1 MTFPAKTGPPAACN
15 GLNENKSAM
24 TRGQKTGRG
33 PNGYYVKGEFVAD
46 GSELDMELKAE
57 FDGSRAKQKA
67 ESDALQKLGVQLLD
81 LPESRL
87 KKLDLPEKLFD
98 AVQEAKRISNFEGKR
113 RQMQYIGKLMRKVD
127 PAPIEAAV
135 TAAKKGSATETLVL
149 HRAEKWRDDLIA
161 VEGAFELW
169 MREHPE
175 TDTQHLRSLIRQAR
189 KAIVPDAGAG
199 EAQRQAK
206 VYREIFQLVKMAMM
220 AKAGEASDEE
230 ETPEDSED

>member
-1 MTFPAKTGPPAACN
+1 
-15 GLNENKSAM
+15 M

-46 GSELDMELKAE
+46 GSELDVELKAE
-57 FDGSRAKQKA
+57 FDGSRSKLKA
-67 ESDALQKLGVQLLD
+67 ESDALQKLGIQLLD

-127 PAPIEAAV
+127 AEPIEAAV
-135 TAAKKGSATETLVL
+135 VAAKKGSATETLML
-149 HRAEKWRDDLIA
+149 HKAEVWRDNLIA
-161 VEGAFELW
+161 QDGAFEQW
-169 MREHPE
+169 MNEFPE
-175 TDTQHLRSLIRQAR
+175 TDTQHLRSLIRQAK

-206 VYREIFQLVKMAMM
+206 VYREIFQIVKTSLLEQ
-220 AKAGEASDEE
+220 AGKSDAETDDEE
-230 ETPEDSED
+230 ETDE

>member
-1 MTFPAKTGPPAACN
+1 
-15 GLNENKSAM
+15 M

-46 GSELDMELKAE
+46 GSELDIELKAE
-57 FDGSRAKQKA
+57 FDGSRSKLKA
-67 ESDALQKLGVQLLD
+67 ESDALQKLGIQLLD

-135 TAAKKGSATETLVL
+135 HAAKKGSATETLML
-149 HRAEKWRDDLIA
+149 HRAETWRDELIA
-161 VEGAFELW
+161 VDGSFEKW
-169 MREHPE
+169 MREFPE
-175 TDTQHLRSLIRQAR
+175 TDTQHLRSLIRQAK

-206 VYREIFQLVKMAMM
+206 TYREIFQIVKTALL
-220 AKAGEASDEE
+220 AQAGEANEDESDDEE
-230 ETPEDSED
+230 QDE

>member
-1 MTFPAKTGPPAACN
+1 
-15 GLNENKSAM
+15 M

-46 GSELDMELKAE
+46 GSELDVELKAE
-57 FDGSRAKQKA
+57 FDGSRSKAKA
-67 ESDALQKLGVQLLD
+67 ESDALQKLGIQLLD
-81 LPESRL
+81 LPEARL

-135 TAAKKGSATETLVL
+135 VAAKKGSATETLML
-149 HRAEKWRDDLIA
+149 HKAEVWRDNLIA
-161 VEGAFELW
+161 LDGSFEQW
-169 MREHPE
+169 MREHPD
-175 TDTQHLRSLIRQAR
+175 TDTQHLRSLIRQA
-189 KAIVPDAGAG
+189 KKSIVPDAGAG

-206 VYREIFQLVKMAMM
+206 VYREIFQIVKA
-220 AKAGEASDEE
+220 ALLSQAGEAS
-230 ETPEDSED
+230 EDDDGDADSDTTSEN

>member
-1 MTFPAKTGPPAACN
+1 
-15 GLNENKSAM
+15 M

-57 FDGSRAKQKA
+57 FDGSRSKLKA

-81 LPESRL
+81 LPETRL
-87 KKLDLPEKLFD
+87 KKLDLPEKLFE

-135 TAAKKGSATETLVL
+135 IAAKKGSATETLML

-161 VEGAFELW
+161 VDGTFDLW
-169 MREHPE
+169 MREHPN
-175 TDTQHLRSLIRQAR
+175 TDTQHLRSLIRQAK

-199 EAQRQAK
+199 EAQRQSK
-206 VYREIFQLVKMAMM
+206 TYREIFQLVKVALQQQ
-220 AKAGEASDEE
+220 AGE
-230 ETPEDSED
+230 DSSPADDHEKPDQ

>member
-1 MTFPAKTGPPAACN
+1 
-15 GLNENKSAM
+15 M

-46 GSELDMELKAE
+46 GSELDIELKAE
-57 FDGSRAKQKA
+57 FDGSRSKLKA
-67 ESDALQKLGVQLLD
+67 ESDALQKLGIQLLD

-135 TAAKKGSATETLVL
+135 HAAKKGSATETLML
-149 HRAEKWRDDLIA
+149 HRAETWRDELIA
-161 VEGAFELW
+161 VDGSFEKW
-169 MREHPE
+169 MREFPE
-175 TDTQHLRSLIRQAR
+175 TDTQHLRSLIRQAK

-206 VYREIFQLVKMAMM
+206 TYREIFQIVKTALL
-220 AKAGEASDEE
+220 AQAGDANEDESDDEE
-230 ETPEDSED
+230 QDE

>member
-1 MTFPAKTGPPAACN
+1 
-15 GLNENKSAM
+15 M

-57 FDGSRAKQKA
+57 FDGSRSKLKA

-81 LPESRL
+81 LPEARL
-87 KKLDLPEKLFD
+87 KKLDLPEKLFE

-135 TAAKKGSATETLVL
+135 TAAKKGSATETLML

-161 VEGAFELW
+161 VDGTFDLW
-169 MREHPE
+169 MREHPD
-175 TDTQHLRSLIRQAR
+175 TDTQHLRSLIRQAK

-206 VYREIFQLVKMAMM
+206 TYREIFQLVKA
-220 AKAGEASDEE
+220 ALQKQAGEDADPADDHQQPDE
-230 ETPEDSED
+230 

>member
-1 MTFPAKTGPPAACN
+1 
-15 GLNENKSAM
+15 M

-127 PAPIEAAV
+127 PAPIEEAV
-135 TAAKKGSATETLVL
+135 TAAKKGSATETLML
-149 HRAEKWRDDLIA
+149 HRAETWRDNLIA
-161 VEGAFELW
+161 VDGAFQQW
-169 MREHPE
+169 MNDFPE
-175 TDTQHLRSLIRQAR
+175 TDTQHLRSLIRQAK
-189 KAIVPDAGAG
+189 KAIVPDAAAG

-206 VYREIFQLVKMAMM
+206 VYREIFQLVKA
-220 AKAGEASDEE
+220 ALQAQAGEDAEANNDDDSDE
-230 ETPEDSED
+230 

>member
-1 MTFPAKTGPPAACN
+1 
-15 GLNENKSAM
+15 M

-67 ESDALQKLGVQLLD
+67 ESDALQKLGVQLID

-87 KKLDLPEKLFD
+87 KKLDLPEKLMD

-135 TAAKKGSATETLVL
+135 TAAKKGSATETLML

-161 VEGAFELW
+161 VDGAFQQW
-169 MREHPE
+169 MNEFPE
-175 TDTQHLRSLIRQAR
+175 TDTQHLRSLIRQAK
-189 KAIVPDAGAG
+189 KAIVPDAAAG

-206 VYREIFQLVKMAMM
+206 VYREIFQIVKSALQTQ
-220 AKAGEASDEE
+220 AGEDDGENEQESA
-230 ETPEDSED
+230 EDN

>member
-1 MTFPAKTGPPAACN
+1 
-15 GLNENKSAM
+15 M

-57 FDGSRAKQKA
+57 FDGSRSKLKA
-67 ESDALQKLGVQLLD
+67 ESDALQKLGIQLLD

-98 AVQEAKRISNFEGKR
+98 AIAEAKRISNFEGKR

-127 PAPIEAAV
+127 PEPIQAAV
-135 TAAKKGSATETLVL
+135 TAAKKGSATETLML

-161 VEGAFELW
+161 LDGTFDQWV
-169 MREHPE
+169 REYPD
-175 TDTQHLRSLIRQAR
+175 TDTQHLRSLIRQAK

-199 EAQRQAK
+199 VGERQAK
-206 VYREIFQLVKMAMM
+206 VYREIFQVVKIAMQ
-220 AKAGEASDEE
+220 AKAGEEE
-230 ETPEDSED
+230 STEEKSEDQNE

>member
-1 MTFPAKTGPPAACN
+1 
-15 GLNENKSAM
+15 M

-46 GSELDMELKAE
+46 GSELDVELKAE
-57 FDGSRAKQKA
+57 FDGSRSKLKA
-67 ESDALQKLGVQLLD
+67 ESDALQKLGIQLLD

-127 PAPIEAAV
+127 AAPIEAAV
-135 TAAKKGSATETLVL
+135 VAAKKGSATETLML
-149 HRAEKWRDDLIA
+149 HKAEVWRDNLIA
-161 VEGAFELW
+161 LDGAFEQW
-169 MREHPE
+169 MNEHPD
-175 TDTQHLRSLIRQAR
+175 TDTQHLRSLIRQAK

-206 VYREIFQLVKMAMM
+206 VYREIFQIVKTALN
-220 AKAGEASDEE
+220 AQAGEDTDQPDDED
-230 ETPEDSED
+230 TED

>member
-1 MTFPAKTGPPAACN
+1 
-15 GLNENKSAM
+15 M

-46 GSELDMELKAE
+46 GSELDVELKAE
-57 FDGSRAKQKA
+57 FDGSRSKLKA
-67 ESDALQKLGVQLLD
+67 ESDALQKLGIQLLD

-127 PAPIEAAV
+127 AAPIEAAV
-135 TAAKKGSATETLVL
+135 VAAKKGSATETLML
-149 HRAEKWRDDLIA
+149 HKAEVWRDNLIA
-161 VEGAFELW
+161 LDGAFQQW
-169 MREHPE
+169 MNEFPE
-175 TDTQHLRSLIRQAR
+175 TDAQHLRSLIRQAK

-206 VYREIFQLVKMAMM
+206 VYREIFQIVKA
-220 AKAGEASDEE
+220 ALTALAGEPDEE
-230 ETPEDSED
+230 VDDEDTDGNGNS

>member
-1 MTFPAKTGPPAACN
+1 
-15 GLNENKSAM
+15 M

-46 GSELDMELKAE
+46 GSELDVELKAE
-57 FDGSRAKQKA
+57 FDGSRSKAKA
-67 ESDALQKLGVQLLD
+67 ESDELQKLGIQLLD

-127 PAPIEAAV
+127 PDPIRAAV
-135 TAAKKGSATETLVL
+135 DAAKKGSATETLVL

-161 VEGAFELW
+161 VDDAFERW
-169 MREHPE
+169 MHGYPD
-175 TDTQHLRSLIRQAR
+175 TDTQHLRSLIRQA
-189 KAIVPDAGAG
+189 KKTIVPDSGAG
-199 EAQRQAK
+199 VGQRQMK
-206 VYREIFQLVKMAMM
+206 VYREIFQLVKTAKL
-220 AKAGEASDEE
+220 AKAGVDADADEKGDDD
-230 ETPEDSED
+230 EDSNE

>member
-1 MTFPAKTGPPAACN
+1 
-15 GLNENKSAM
+15 M

-57 FDGSRAKQKA
+57 FDGSRAKLKA

-135 TAAKKGSATETLVL
+135 IAAKKGSATETLSL

-161 VEGAFELW
+161 DEGTLERW
-169 MREHPE
+169 MAEYPA
-175 TDTQHLRSLIRQAR
+175 TDSQHLRSLIRQAR
-189 KAIVPDAGAG
+189 KKIVPDAGAG

-206 VYREIFQLVKMAMM
+206 VYREIFQLVKA
-220 AKAGEASDEE
+220 ALQA
-230 ETPEDSED
+230 PEDEAVDQGDTED

>member
-1 MTFPAKTGPPAACN
+1 
-15 GLNENKSAM
+15 M

-46 GSELDMELKAE
+46 GSELDMELKSE
-57 FDGSRAKQKA
+57 FDGSRSKAKA

-98 AVQEAKRISNFEGKR
+98 AVQDAKRISNFEGKR

-135 TAAKKGSATETLVL
+135 TAAKKGSATETLML

-161 VEGAFELW
+161 VDDAFQRWIAEF
-169 MREHPE
+169 PD
-175 TDTQHLRSLIRQAR
+175 TDAQHLRSLIRQAK
-189 KAIVPDAGAG
+189 KAIVPDAAEG

-206 VYREIFQLVKMAMM
+206 VYREIFQIVKA
-220 AKAGEASDEE
+220 ALHAQAGEDADEINDDDDADE
-230 ETPEDSED
+230 

>member
-1 MTFPAKTGPPAACN
+1 
-15 GLNENKSAM
+15 M

-46 GSELDMELKAE
+46 GSELDIELKAE
-57 FDGSRAKQKA
+57 FDGSRSKLKA
-67 ESDALQKLGVQLLD
+67 ESDALQKLGIQLLD

-127 PAPIEAAV
+127 AAPIEAAV
-135 TAAKKGSATETLVL
+135 HAAKKGSATETLML
-149 HRAEKWRDDLIA
+149 HRAETWRDELIA
-161 VEGAFELW
+161 VDGSFEKW
-169 MREHPE
+169 MREFPE
-175 TDTQHLRSLIRQAR
+175 TDTQHLRSLIRQAK

-206 VYREIFQLVKMAMM
+206 TYREIFQIVKTALL
-220 AKAGEASDEE
+220 AQAGEATEGESDDEE
-230 ETPEDSED
+230 QDE

>member
-1 MTFPAKTGPPAACN
+1 
-15 GLNENKSAM
+15 M

-46 GSELDMELKAE
+46 GSELDVELKAE
-57 FDGSRAKQKA
+57 FDGSRSKAKA
-67 ESDALQKLGVQLLD
+67 ESDALQKLGTQLLD

-127 PAPIEAAV
+127 AGPIEAAV
-135 TAAKKGSATETLVL
+135 FAAKKGSATETLML
-149 HRAEKWRDDLIA
+149 HKAEVWRDNLIA
-161 VEGAFELW
+161 QDGAFEQW
-169 MREHPE
+169 MNEHPD
-175 TDTQHLRSLIRQAR
+175 TDAQHLRSLIRQAK

-206 VYREIFQLVKMAMM
+206 VYREIFQIVKTALL
-220 AKAGEASDEE
+220 AQAGDDADDADA
-230 ETPEDSED
+230 EDAGDDSNN

>member
-1 MTFPAKTGPPAACN
+1 
-15 GLNENKSAM
+15 M

-81 LPESRL
+81 LPAARL
-87 KKLDLPEKLFD
+87 AKLDLPEKLQD
-98 AVQEAKRISNFEGKR
+98 ALAEAKRISNFEGKR

-127 PAPIEAAV
+127 PEPIRTAV
-135 TAAKKGSATETLVL
+135 EAAKKGSATETLML

-161 VEGAFELW
+161 LDGSFDLW
-169 MREHPE
+169 MREHPD
-175 TDTQHLRSLIRQAR
+175 TDTQHLRSLIRQAK

-206 VYREIFQLVKMAMM
+206 TYREIFQLVKTALQ
-220 AKAGEASDEE
+220 KQAGQTDDAD
-230 ETPEDSED
+230 EDSQEDD

>member
-1 MTFPAKTGPPAACN
+1 
-15 GLNENKSAM
+15 M

-67 ESDALQKLGVQLLD
+67 ESDALQKLGIQLLD

-135 TAAKKGSATETLVL
+135 TAAKKGSATETLML

-161 VEGAFELW
+161 VDGVFQQW
-169 MREHPE
+169 MNEFPD
-175 TDTQHLRSLIRQAR
+175 TDTQHLRSLIRQAK
-189 KAIVPDAGAG
+189 KAIMPDAGAG

-206 VYREIFQLVKMAMM
+206 VYREIFQLVKVALQ
-220 AKAGEASDEE
+220 AQAGQTDDGDDEPS
-230 ETPEDSED
+230 TEDE

>member
-1 MTFPAKTGPPAACN
+1 
-15 GLNENKSAM
+15 M

-46 GSELDMELKAE
+46 GSELDIELKAE
-57 FDGSRAKQKA
+57 FDGSRSKAKA

-81 LPESRL
+81 LPEARL

-98 AVQEAKRISNFEGKR
+98 AIQEAKRISNFEGKR

-127 PAPIEAAV
+127 PEPIHAAV
-135 TAAKKGSATETLVL
+135 TAAKKGSATETLML

-161 VEGAFELW
+161 VEGAFEQW
-169 MREHPE
+169 MREYPE

-189 KAIVPDAGAG
+189 KAIVPDAAAG

-206 VYREIFQLVKMAMM
+206 VYREIFQLVKTAMQ
-220 AKAGEASDEE
+220 AKAGDDLSDEE
-230 ETPEDSED
+230 TDRTQDE

>member
-1 MTFPAKTGPPAACN
+1 
-15 GLNENKSAM
+15 M

-46 GSELDMELKAE
+46 GSELDIELKAE
-57 FDGSRAKQKA
+57 FDGSRSKLKA
-67 ESDALQKLGVQLLD
+67 ESDALQKLGIQLLD

-135 TAAKKGSATETLVL
+135 HAAKKGSATETLML
-149 HRAEKWRDDLIA
+149 HRAETWRDELIA
-161 VEGAFELW
+161 VDASFEKW
-169 MREHPE
+169 MREFPE
-175 TDTQHLRSLIRQAR
+175 TDTQHLRSLIRQAK

-206 VYREIFQLVKMAMM
+206 TYREIFQLVKA
-220 AKAGEASDEE
+220 ALLAQAGQANEDESDDEE
-230 ETPEDSED
+230 QDE

>member
-1 MTFPAKTGPPAACN
+1 
-15 GLNENKSAM
+15 M

-57 FDGSRAKQKA
+57 FDGSRAKLKA
-67 ESDALQKLGVQLLD
+67 ESDALQKLGVALLD
-81 LPESRL
+81 LPESRWE
-87 KKLDLPEKLFD
+87 KLDLPEKLYD
-98 AVQEAKRISNFEGKR
+98 ALKEAKRITNFEGKR

-135 TAAKKGSATETLVL
+135 VAAKKGSATETLSL
-149 HRAEKWRDDLIA
+149 HRAEKWRDDLVA
-161 VEGAFELW
+161 DEGALERW
-169 MREHPE
+169 MAEHPT

-206 VYREIFQLVKMAMM
+206 VYREIFQLVKA
-220 AKAGEASDEE
+220 ALQAPEEEAVDEGDEE
-230 ETPEDSED
+230 Q

>member
-1 MTFPAKTGPPAACN
+1 
-15 GLNENKSAM
+15 M

-57 FDGSRAKQKA
+57 FEGSRSKLKA

-98 AVQEAKRISNFEGKR
+98 AIAEAKRISNFEGKR

-135 TAAKKGSATETLVL
+135 TAAKKGSATETLML

-161 VEGAFELW
+161 LDGAFQQW
-169 MREHPE
+169 MNEFPE
-175 TDTQHLRSLIRQAR
+175 TDAQHLRSLIRQA
-189 KAIVPDAGAG
+189 KKVIVPDAAAG

-206 VYREIFQLVKMAMM
+206 VYREIFQLVKQALMEQ
-220 AKAGEASDEE
+220 AGEDEE
-230 ETPEDSED
+230 SEPTDQDD